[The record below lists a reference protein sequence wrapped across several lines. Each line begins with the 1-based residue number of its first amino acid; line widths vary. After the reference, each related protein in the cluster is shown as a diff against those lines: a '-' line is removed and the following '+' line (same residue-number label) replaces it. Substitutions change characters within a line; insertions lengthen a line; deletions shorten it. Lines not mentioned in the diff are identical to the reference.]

1 MSRTPAKVSLQVIRG
16 STWEDEFTYVDASGV
31 AVNLTGYAARMQ
43 VRTKAGQFGLTTTTT
58 LLLELTTANS
68 MLVIDIPPGQ
78 SVPCRVKVRV
88 GISDVALLNSYNQR
102 LVRRFYALEVYDPA
116 QSPQYVIP
124 LAVGNVTVRGE
135 TTR

>member
-1 MSRTPAKVSLQVIRG
+1 MSRTPANVSLSVVRG
-16 STWEDEFTYVDASGV
+16 STWEDEFTYVDASGA

-43 VRTKAGQFGLTTTTT
+43 VRTQAGQFGLTTATT
-58 LLLELTTANS
+58 LLLELTTING
-68 MLVIDIPPGQ
+68 MLEIDIPPGQ

-88 GISDVALLNSYNQR
+88 GINDVALLNSNNER
-102 LVRRFYALEVYDPA
+102 RVRRTYALEVYDPA
-116 QSPQYVIP
+116 MSPQYVIP